1 VDPANPSSQR
11 PQPPEP
17 QRPQP
22 RGSQRPQPR
31 ESRQPADMPV
41 TPGAPGPPGA
51 PEPAGAPGPQQPP
64 ALPRRPR
71 PSQAPQTPEPP
82 QWPQAAATPAP
93 TPGPNRRRKG
103 FAVLG
108 SALLAAAG
116 AAAVAAIAL
125 PASGNGAANMAA
137 RTTVRDAAAQVSA
150 LSANWYEGAPYYSV
164 LDGNAPD
171 LGTVMS
177 ATGAKAFDLGFI
189 LAGNGCT
196 PAWNGTDP
204 VSSDTQVA
212 SVINEVRSDGGD
224 VIASMGGYNGTKLGA
239 VCGSASATAA
249 AYQQVIST
257 YGLHAFDFDLEEP
270 EIENTSAIA
279 NELGAAQIL
288 QQDNPGLFVSV
299 TIPATT
305 SGANWF
311 GQQLIAEAKSLSF
324 TPDDFTIMPFDG
336 GFNGASSQIGALQGF
351 NSQLM
356 SAYGWTS
363 AQAYAHEGFSGMNGR
378 TDSAEYFYQSDFQTV
393 LSFAESNGMSRFTF
407 WSVNRDRQ
415 CNPPDNNG
423 TLSADCSS
431 VTQNSWDFTTYAV
444 AFSKNT
450 SPAPPTTPP
459 TTAPPTT
466 TPPTGGGSCP
476 AAWVPNQSYSAG
488 AVVSYNGH
496 QWTANQWSYDEA
508 PGGAAGAWN
517 DDGAC

>member
-1 VDPANPSSQR
+1 VEPAHPSQSPR
-11 PQPPEP
+11 P
-17 QRPQP
+17 
-22 RGSQRPQPR
+22 
-31 ESRQPADMPV
+31 A
-41 TPGAPGPPGA
+41 GPPPA
-51 PEPAGAPGPQQPP
+51 PR
-64 ALPRRPR
+64 PRRK
-71 PSQAPQTPEPP
+71 
-82 QWPQAAATPAP
+82 
-93 TPGPNRRRKG
+93 KG
-103 FAVLG
+103 FAALG
-108 SALLAAAG
+108 AGLLAAAG
-116 AAAVAAIAL
+116 VTAVAL
-125 PASGNGAANMAA
+125 PGAGASATAPTTAH
-137 RTTVRDAAAQVSA
+137 TTVREAAAQVSA

-164 LDGNAPD
+164 LDSGAPD

-288 QQDNPGLFVSV
+288 QASNPGLFVSV
-299 TIPATT
+299 TIPATPT
-305 SGANWF
+305 GANWF
-311 GQQLIAEAKSLSF
+311 GQQLIAEAKSLNF

-336 GFNGASSQIGALQGF
+336 GFSGASSQIAALQGF

-363 AQAYAHEGFSGMNGR
+363 AQAYQHEGFSGMNGR
-378 TDSAEYFYQSDFQTV
+378 TDSAEYFYQSDFQSV

-407 WSVNRDRQ
+407 WSVGRDRQ

-423 TLSADCSS
+423 ALSAECSS
-431 VTQNSWDFTTYAV
+431 VPQNSWDFTSYAV

-450 SPAPPTTPP
+450 SETPPTTPP
-459 TTAPPTT
+459 PTS
-466 TPPTGGGSCP
+466 PPTGGGGGTGSCP
-476 AAWVPNQSYSAG
+476 AAWVPNQSYSNG
-488 AVVSYNGH
+488 ATVSYNGH
-496 QWTANQWSYDEA
+496 QWTANQWNYDEV
-508 PGGAAGAWN
+508 PGGASGAWTDN
-517 DDGAC
+517 GAC

>member
-1 VDPANPSSQR
+1 
-11 PQPPEP
+11 
-17 QRPQP
+17 
-22 RGSQRPQPR
+22 
-31 ESRQPADMPV
+31 M
-41 TPGAPGPPGA
+41 
-51 PEPAGAPGPQQPP
+51 AGA
-64 ALPRRPR
+64 
-71 PSQAPQTPEPP
+71 
-82 QWPQAAATPAP
+82 
-93 TPGPNRRRKG
+93 
-103 FAVLG
+103 
-108 SALLAAAG
+108 ALLAAAG
-116 AAAVAAIAL
+116 AAGVTTAAL
-125 PASGNGAANMAA
+125 PGAGHIGASPAH
-137 RTTVRDAAAQVSA
+137 TTVREAAAQVSA
-150 LSANWYEGAPYYSV
+150 LSASWYEGAPYYGV
-164 LDGNAPD
+164 LDGGAPD

-196 PAWNGTDP
+196 AAWNGTDP

-249 AYQQVIST
+249 AYQQVINT

-270 EIENTSAIA
+270 EIENTGAIA

-288 QQDNPGLFVSV
+288 QANNPGLFISV
-299 TIPATT
+299 TIPATPT
-305 SGANWF
+305 GANWF
-311 GQQLIAEAKSLSF
+311 GQQLLAQAKSIGF

-336 GFNGASSQIGALQGF
+336 GFSGASSQVAALQGF
-351 NSQLM
+351 NSQLV

-363 AQAYAHEGFSGMNGR
+363 AQAYQHEGFSGMNGR

-423 TLSADCSS
+423 TLSSECSS

-444 AFSKNT
+444 AFAKNT
-450 SPAPPTTPP
+450 SETPPTTPTSP
-459 TTAPPTT
+459 PPTSPPPT
-466 TPPTGGGSCP
+466 SLPPTGGGSGSCP
-476 AAWVPNQSYSAG
+476 AAWVSNQSYSNG

-496 QWTANQWSYDEA
+496 QWTAKEWNYDEV
-508 PGGAAGAWN
+508 PGGSSGAWTDN
-517 DDGAC
+517 GAC

>member
-1 VDPANPSSQR
+1 MEPAHPSKSPR
-11 PQPPEP
+11 PE
-17 QRPQP
+17 
-22 RGSQRPQPR
+22 
-31 ESRQPADMPV
+31 
-41 TPGAPGPPGA
+41 GPPPARARRVKGKGLA
-51 PEPAGAPGPQQPP
+51 VAGA
-64 ALPRRPR
+64 
-71 PSQAPQTPEPP
+71 
-82 QWPQAAATPAP
+82 
-93 TPGPNRRRKG
+93 
-103 FAVLG
+103 
-108 SALLAAAG
+108 ALLAAAG
-116 AAAVAAIAL
+116 AAGLTAVAV
-125 PASGNGAANMAA
+125 PAVHNAGTSPA
-137 RTTVRDAAAQVSA
+137 RTTVREAAAQVSA

-164 LDGNAPD
+164 LDGGAPD

-249 AYQQVIST
+249 AYQQVINA

-288 QQDNPGLFVSV
+288 QASNPGLFVSV
-299 TIPATT
+299 TIPATPT
-305 SGANWF
+305 GANWF
-311 GQQLIAEAKSLSF
+311 GQQLLAEAKSLNF

-336 GFNGASSQIGALQGF
+336 GFSGASSQVAALQGF
-351 NSQLM
+351 NSQLV
-356 SAYGWTS
+356 STFGWTS
-363 AQAYAHEGFSGMNGR
+363 AQAYQHEGFSGMNGR

-407 WSVNRDRQ
+407 WSVGRDRQ

-423 TLSADCSS
+423 TLSAECSS
-431 VTQNSWDFTTYAV
+431 VPQNSWDFTTYAV

-450 SPAPPTTPP
+450 SETPP
-459 TTAPPTT
+459 TPPTSPPPT
-466 TPPTGGGSCP
+466 SPPPTGGGGSGSCP
-476 AAWVPNQSYSAG
+476 AAWVSSQSYSTG
-488 AVVSYNGH
+488 ATVSYNGH
-496 QWTANQWSYDEA
+496 QWTAKEWNYDEA
-508 PGGAAGAWN
+508 PGGASGAWTDN
-517 DDGAC
+517 GAC